1 MTRKKPMGIM
11 IQPPCRK
18 NAFQF
23 VYTARGVEIFSNM
36 IIQFPAK
43 LAKKLRTYRPVKRV
57 GWEGG
62 LSIIVLNLSI
72 DESGRKL
79 HNDHSRHELKDQE
92 KTNHS

>member
-1 MTRKKPMGIM
+1 M

-23 VYTARGVEIFSNM
+23 VYTARGVKIFSNM

-62 LSIIVLNLSI
+62 LSIIILNLNA
-72 DESGRKL
+72 DEVGREFYSD
-79 HNDHSRHELKDQE
+79 HNRQDLKDQE
-92 KTNHS
+92 KTKNS